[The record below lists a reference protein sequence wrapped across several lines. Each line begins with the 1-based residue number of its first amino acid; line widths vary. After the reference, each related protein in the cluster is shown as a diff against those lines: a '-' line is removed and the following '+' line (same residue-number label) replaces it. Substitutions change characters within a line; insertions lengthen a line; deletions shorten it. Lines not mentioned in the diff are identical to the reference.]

1 MTTIEGKARALV
13 EQYAADLRRYIESVP
28 KQKYDFKALAAAR
41 AKSPG
46 AANPAL
52 NKAMAAEWA
61 KLAA

>member
-1 MTTIEGKARALV
+1 MQSVEEKAKSIVA
-13 EQYAADLRRYIESVP
+13 QYAADLRRYIESVP
-28 KQKYDFKALAAAR
+28 EQKYDFKALAAAR